1 MLKLTEEETTILL
14 EINKKIIYNTNVKWK
29 KHITSILKIAN
40 REHYLANREP
50 KKLTF
55 KNQEEMASF
64 DERMEDYYNE
74 MIPFTNQLI
83 FHKEIK
89 RLLLGKD
96 TTYYINPLE
105 IYKYYTGRNN
115 RITLIK
121 LIILISQNNAKFTN
135 QDIGALMHFEKL
147 LGTIF
152 ISSDYKYETIINIFS
167 NYLKALELEC
177 QKLPANLINLKAIN
191 RINKE
196 LIITLE
202 KYLKNEKITEEAPK
216 SLTIEK
222 LDNAKK

>member
-1 MLKLTEEETTILL
+1 MAKVIILILMWLFLLVFIFIEPILT
-14 EINKKIIYNTNVKWK
+14 KHKVKND
-29 KHITSILKIAN
+29 HEYGSA
-40 REHYLANREP
+40 RFA
-50 KKLTF
+50 TF
-55 KNQEEMASF
+55 
-64 DERMEDYYNE
+64 
-74 MIPFTNQLI
+74 
-83 FHKEIK
+83 KEIK

-147 LGTIF
+147 LRTIF
-152 ISSDYKYETIINIFS
+152 ISSDSRYENIKNIFS

-177 QKLPANLINLKAIN
+177 QKQPANLINLKAIN

>member
-1 MLKLTEEETTILL
+1 M
-14 EINKKIIYNTNVKWK
+14 
-29 KHITSILKIAN
+29 
-40 REHYLANREP
+40 
-50 KKLTF
+50 
-55 KNQEEMASF
+55 
-64 DERMEDYYNE
+64 
-74 MIPFTNQLI
+74 
-83 FHKEIK
+83 
-89 RLLLGKD
+89 
-96 TTYYINPLE
+96 
-105 IYKYYTGRNN
+105 
-115 RITLIK
+115 IK
-121 LIILISQNNAKFTN
+121 LIILISQKNAKFTN

-152 ISSDYKYETIINIFS
+152 ISSDSRYENIKNIFS

-177 QKLPANLINLKAIN
+177 QKQPANLINLKAIN